1 MVHFSDSTVTGCS
14 VRISCTVTEEGDCL
28 AETLSETHVPVDTTR
43 TDRYRTLGIVAVVLA
58 VGAAYT
64 LTQMS
69 LLQFGTQILNGLSF
83 GAILF
88 FLAAGFTMI
97 FGLMRIA
104 NLAHGGF
111 YLMGGYFGITLV
123 LMTGNFWVGLLA
135 GGALIM
141 VLGVFAERVLL
152 RPIRGLEKPEVLLTI
167 GLTFVIGDL
176 SLALWGGDPRQV
188 ALPGYLKGP
197 IRLGETFFYPKYRLF
212 VLGFAI
218 LLGAVLFY
226 IDRRTKLGAIV
237 RAGVDDRETV
247 AALGINIKAVFTA
260 AFMFGAFVAGM
271 SGVIGAGILS
281 LVPGQDFEIL
291 LFALVVVIIGGL
303 GSLEGAALGAA
314 VVGLIDSFAKALVPE
329 LSFFTLFAPMAIIL
343 MVRPNGLL
351 GKAQ

>member
-1 MVHFSDSTVTGCS
+1 MSVAETVTSTPRSGRLK
-14 VRISCTVTEEGDCL
+14 VAAITIV
-28 AETLSETHVPVDTTR
+28 
-43 TDRYRTLGIVAVVLA
+43 GIGALVAWV
-58 VGAAYT
+58 

-69 LLQFGTQILNGLSF
+69 LVSFFAQVLNGLSF

-111 YLMGGYFGITLV
+111 YLMGGYVGITTVLV
-123 LMTGNFWVGLLA
+123 TGNFFLGLLA
-135 GGALIM
+135 GGASIM
-141 VLGVFAERVLL
+141 VLGVFAERILL

-176 SLALWGGDPRQV
+176 SLAVWGGDPRQV
-188 ALPGYLKGP
+188 QLPEFLKGAINP
-197 IRLGETFFYPKYRLF
+197 FGTFFYPKYRLF

-218 LLGAVLFY
+218 VLGGVLFY
-226 IDRRTKLGAIV
+226 IDRRTKIGAIV

-271 SGVIGAGILS
+271 SGVIGAGILA
-281 LVPGQDFEIL
+281 LLPGQDFEIL

-343 MVRPNGLL
+343 MVRPTGLL
-351 GKAQ
+351 GKVQ

>member
-1 MVHFSDSTVTGCS
+1 MAEATTERPESVTRRPALSKRARNTTIWVVALAALVAWILTRMS
-14 VRISCTVTEEGDCL
+14 VKSFL
-28 AETLSETHVPVDTTR
+28 
-43 TDRYRTLGIVAVVLA
+43 
-58 VGAAYT
+58 
-64 LTQMS
+64 
-69 LLQFGTQILNGLSF
+69 TQILNGLSF

-111 YLMGGYFGITLV
+111 YLMGGYFGITTALV
-123 LMTGNFWVGLLA
+123 TGSFWLGLVA
-135 GGALIM
+135 GGLLIM

-167 GLTFVIGDL
+167 GLTFVIGDV
-176 SLALWGGDPRQV
+176 SLWLWGGDPRTIP
-188 ALPGYLKGP
+188 LPAILKGP
-197 IRLGETFFYPKYRLF
+197 IRIGEVVYPRYRLF
-212 VLGFAI
+212 VLAFAI
-218 LLGAVLFY
+218 LLGAILFY
-226 IDRRTKLGAIV
+226 IDRRTKVGAMV

-247 AALGINIKAVFTA
+247 AALGVNIQAVFTG

-271 SGVIGAGILS
+271 SGVIGAGFLA
-281 LVPGQDFEIL
+281 LLPGQDFEIL

-303 GSLEGAALGAA
+303 GSLEGAAVGAA

-343 MVRPNGLL
+343 MIRPEGLL
-351 GKAQ
+351 GKVR

>member
-1 MVHFSDSTVTGCS
+1 MAEVVTTEAATGTSAAASSQRLRVTV
-14 VRISCTVTEEGDCL
+14 ITVVAL
-28 AETLSETHVPVDTTR
+28 AIL
-43 TDRYRTLGIVAVVLA
+43 
-58 VGAAYT
+58 VGWI

-69 LLQFGTQILNGLSF
+69 WRSFWTQILNGLSF

-111 YLMGGYFGITLV
+111 YLMGGYFGITIA
-123 LMTGNFWVGLLA
+123 LMTGNFWLGLVAGGLLI
-135 GGALIM
+135 L
-141 VLGVFAERVLL
+141 VLGLFAERVLL
-152 RPIRGLEKPEVLLTI
+152 RPIRGMEKPEVLLTI
-167 GLTFVIGDL
+167 GLTFVIGDV
-176 SLALWGGDPRQV
+176 SLWLWGGDPRTIP
-188 ALPGYLKGP
+188 LPGVLKGA
-197 IRLGETFFYPKYRLF
+197 INVGDFFYPKYRLF

-218 LLGAVLFY
+218 LLGGTLFY
-226 IDRRTKLGAIV
+226 IDRRTKIGAIV
-237 RAGVDDRETV
+237 RAGVDDRETI

-271 SGVIGAGILS
+271 SGVIGAGFLA
-281 LVPGQDFEIL
+281 LLPGQDFEIL

-343 MVRPNGLL
+343 MVRPSGLL
-351 GKAQ
+351 GKV

>member
-1 MVHFSDSTVTGCS
+1 MSTDAGSKVGR
-14 VRISCTVTEEGDCL
+14 V
-28 AETLSETHVPVDTTR
+28 VDTVKA
-43 TDRYRTLGIVAVVLA
+43 DRRRTLVITAVVAVALIA
-58 VGAAYT
+58 WT

-69 LLQFGTQILNGLSF
+69 LLSFGTQILNGLSF
-83 GAILF
+83 GAVLF

-111 YLMGGYFGITLV
+111 YLMGGYFGITIT
-123 LMTGNFWVGLLA
+123 LMTGQFWVGLVA

-141 VLGVFAERVLL
+141 IVGVFAERVLL

-167 GLTFVIGDL
+167 GMTFVIGDV
-176 SLALWGGDPRQV
+176 SLWLWGGDPRVV

-197 IRLGETFFYPKYRLF
+197 IQIGDSFFYPKYRLF
-212 VLGFAI
+212 VLGMAI
-218 LLGAVLFY
+218 LLAGILFY
-226 IDRRTKLGAIV
+226 IDRRTKVGAIV

-271 SGVIGAGILS
+271 SGVIGAGFLA
-281 LVPGQDFEIL
+281 LLPGQDFEIL

-314 VVGLIDSFAKALVPE
+314 LVGLIDSFAKALVPE
-329 LSFFTLFAPMAIIL
+329 LSFFTLFAPMAVIL
-343 MVRPNGLL
+343 MLRPNGLL
-351 GKAQ
+351 GRAP

>member
-1 MVHFSDSTVTGCS
+1 MTDALGIDAASD
-14 VRISCTVTEEGDCL
+14 GDRF
-28 AETLSETHVPVDTTR
+28 VDTVR
-43 TDRYRTLGIVAVVLA
+43 ADRRRVLLITVLVAIPLIA
-58 VGAAYT
+58 WT

-69 LLQFGTQILNGLSF
+69 LLSFGTQILNGLSF
-83 GAILF
+83 GAVLF

-97 FGLMRIA
+97 FGLLRIA

-111 YLMGGYFGITLV
+111 YLMGGYFGITV
-123 LMTGNFWVGLLA
+123 TLMTGQFWVGLIM
-135 GGALIM
+135 GGVLIM

-152 RPIRGLEKPEVLLTI
+152 RRIRGLEKPEVLLTI
-167 GLTFVIGDL
+167 GMTFVIGDL
-176 SLALWGGDPRQV
+176 SLWIWGGDPRV
-188 ALPGYLKGP
+188 VKLPGYLKGP
-197 IRLGETFFYPKYRLF
+197 IQIGDSFFYPKYRLF

-218 LLGAVLFY
+218 VLAAVLFY
-226 IDRRTKLGAIV
+226 IDRRTKIGAIV

-260 AFMFGAFVAGM
+260 AFMFGAFIAGV
-271 SGVIGAGILS
+271 SGVIGAGFLS
-281 LVPGQDFEIL
+281 LLPGQDFEIL

-343 MVRPNGLL
+343 MLRPNGLL
-351 GKAQ
+351 GRAS

>member
-1 MVHFSDSTVTGCS
+1 MADAVEAH
-14 VRISCTVTEEGDCL
+14 TEGE
-28 AETLSETHVPVDTTR
+28 VPKVVDTVR
-43 TDRYRTLGIVAVVLA
+43 ADRRRTLIITVLVAVPLIA
-58 VGAAYT
+58 WT

-69 LLQFGTQILNGLSF
+69 LLSFGTQILNGLSF
-83 GAILF
+83 GAVLF

-111 YLMGGYFGITLV
+111 YLMGGYFGITMTLFTGQYFIGLV
-123 LMTGNFWVGLLA
+123 SGGLL
-135 GGALIM
+135 IM
-141 VLGVFAERVLL
+141 FLGLFAERVLL

-176 SLALWGGDPRQV
+176 SLWLWGGDPRV
-188 ALPGYLKGP
+188 VKLPAFLKGP
-197 IRLGETFFYPKYRLF
+197 LQIGDSFFYPKYRIF
-212 VLGFAI
+212 VLGLAI
-218 LLGAVLFY
+218 LLAGILFY
-226 IDRRTKLGAIV
+226 IDRRTKIGAIV

-260 AFMFGAFVAGM
+260 AFMFGAFIAGM
-271 SGVIGAGILS
+271 SGVIGAGFIAL
-281 LVPGQDFEIL
+281 LPGQDFEIL

-314 VVGLIDSFAKALVPE
+314 VVGLIDAFAKALVPE

-351 GKAQ
+351 GRAQ